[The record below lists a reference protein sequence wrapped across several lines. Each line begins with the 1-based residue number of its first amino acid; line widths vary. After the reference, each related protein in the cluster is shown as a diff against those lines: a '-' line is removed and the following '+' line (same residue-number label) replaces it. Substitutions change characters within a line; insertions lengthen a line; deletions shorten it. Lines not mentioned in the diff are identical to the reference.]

1 MIGGNFMEYVKMHIK
16 IESDT
21 IKIPELK
28 NFIGEKVEI
37 IILKDIQNKE
47 RSKLKMPGGLENYK
61 NVNLIS
67 KEKKAWQKA
76 VSDNYEIS

>member
-1 MIGGNFMEYVKMHIK
+1 MEYVKMHIK

-61 NVNLIS
+61 
-67 KEKKAWQKA
+67 KKLRPWRF
-76 VSDNYEIS
+76 N